1 MTEAVWIAL
10 AFGLGLGV
18 RQLGLPPLV
27 GYLLAGF
34 FLNVLAHYGY
44 TKLDD
49 RAVLEH
55 LAHLGVLL
63 MLFTIGLKLRLKNIV
78 RPEVMGGGL
87 LHLGVVSLLFAP
99 LLYVL
104 AAQPWREV
112 LILALALGF
121 SSTVMAAK
129 ALESKRELRAFH
141 GRVAIGIL
149 IMQDLAALVLL
160 SVGAGQTPSL
170 FALGVLALP
179 LLRPVL
185 SRLLA
190 ISGHDELLIL
200 LGLLLALVI
209 GGEGFHAVG
218 LSAELGALLL
228 GALLANHSRAGELG
242 KALWSLK
249 EIFLVGFFLNI
260 GLTGLPS
267 WDAIAW
273 ALLLIVLLPL
283 KTALFFFILVRFR
296 LRARSAFLTSLSLA
310 SYSEFGLI
318 VANLMLPEWIVPLAL
333 AVALSFVLAA
343 PLNRIAHGLYARWE
357 TRLLQFELDQR
368 HPDEQPVSL
377 GMAHILIM
385 GMGRIGTAA
394 YDFLHERQERIVG
407 LDADPAKI
415 ERHRR
420 AGRRVLY
427 ADGED
432 PGFWHGLNME
442 HVDAVILSMNDPEA
456 KITAARQLRTHGYR
470 GVIVAPCLF
479 EDEAE
484 AVLAA
489 GADRAFLAWPEVG
502 VGLAEHVWQALY
514 GDEAEL
520 RQRED
525 KREAAASVAD

>member
-1 MTEAVWIAL
+1 MSEALWITL

-18 RQLGLPPLV
+18 RKLGLPPLV
-27 GYLLAGF
+27 GYLMAGF
-34 FLNVLAHYGY
+34 LLNIVSHTTSLTLENGP
-44 TKLDD
+44 L
-49 RAVLEH
+49 LEH

-63 MLFTIGLKLRLKNIV
+63 MLFTVGLKLRLKNV
-78 RPEVMGGGL
+78 LRPEVVGGGL
-87 LHLGVVSLLFAP
+87 LHLGLISLLSAP
-99 LLYVL
+99 LLFGLVGQDWQQALVL
-104 AAQPWREV
+104 G
-112 LILALALGF
+112 IALGF

-129 ALESKRELRAFH
+129 VLESKRELRAFH

-149 IMQDLAALVLL
+149 IMQDLAALALL
-160 SVGAGQTPSL
+160 SLGAGQVPSI
-170 FALGVLALP
+170 FALAVFALP
-179 LLRPVL
+179 LLRPLL

-190 ISGHDELLIL
+190 ISGHDELLVL

-228 GALLANHSRAGELG
+228 GALLANHSRASELG

-249 EIFLVGFFLNI
+249 EVFLVGFFLNI

-267 WDAIAW
+267 WEALGL
-273 ALLLIVLLPL
+273 ALLLLLLLPL
-283 KTALFFFILVRFR
+283 KTALFFLVLVRFK

-310 SYSEFGLI
+310 SFSEFGLI
-318 VANLMLPEWIVPLAL
+318 VAALMLPDWIVPLAL

-343 PLNRIAHGLYARWE
+343 PFNRFAHSLYERWE
-357 TRLLQFELDQR
+357 SQLKRFELDQR

-385 GMGRIGTAA
+385 GMGRVGTST
-394 YDFLHERQERIVG
+394 YDFLRDRQERIVG
-407 LDADPAKI
+407 LDADPAKV
-415 ERHRR
+415 ELHRQ

-432 PGFWHGLNME
+432 VGFWHGLNME
-442 HVDAVILSMNDPEA
+442 HVEAVILSMNDTEA
-456 KITAARQLRTHGYR
+456 KTMATRQLRTHGYR
-470 GVIVAPCLF
+470 GIIVAPCLF
-479 EDEAE
+479 EDEAQ
-484 AVLAA
+484 AVLDA
-489 GADRAFLAWPEVG
+489 GADRAFLAWSEVG

-520 RQRED
+520 RQREQ
-525 KREAAASVAD
+525 KQEASA